1 MKIPPEV
8 VAPYLAEFNAKTQS
22 DAQRAEPV
30 GESAG
35 IGNTPSFQAGEKHV
49 LAGPPTYDLKSGKH
63 SRRERKSGRNHV
75 GEERRKE
82 DRRKSDHPVLLDTR
96 STRSRRAS
104 SQGNTINLKI

>member
-22 DAQRAEPV
+22 DVQRAEPV
-30 GESAG
+30 GESAAL
-35 IGNTPSFQAGEKHV
+35 GNTPSFLAGEKPP
-49 LAGPPTYDLKSGKH
+49 LAGPPTYDLKSEKRA
-63 SRRERKSGRNHV
+63 RRERKPGRNHS

-104 SQGNTINLKI
+104 WLGKAINLKI